1 MSTYGFIG
9 TGNMGGALATA
20 VSETMEPANIY
31 LANRTIEKSQA
42 LAEKLCANVCDNQT
56 AVQCDYVFLGVK
68 PNMIEGVIRELKHDI
83 ISRTNPGVFVS
94 MAAAV
99 SIEKLEGFLG
109 EDAAIVRIMPNTP
122 VSVGEGIILYCA
134 NKNVREEA
142 IEELMSALFWAGK
155 CIKIDEKLMDAAS
168 AVAGCGPAFADLF
181 MESLADGGVACGL
194 PRALATE
201 LAAQMV
207 LGSAKLLLESGKN
220 PGLLKDEVCSPGGT
234 TIQGVKALEDAA
246 FRSAGMNA
254 VIAAYEKT
262 LQLAGKK

>member
-1 MSTYGFIG
+1 MSTFGFIG

-20 VSETMEPANIY
+20 VSKSVDPSNIV
-31 LANRTIEKSQA
+31 LANRSKEKAEA
-42 LAEKLCANVCDNQT
+42 LSLKIGGKIGENADALG
-56 AVQCDYVFLGVK
+56 CDYVFIGVK
-68 PNMIEGVIRELKHDI
+68 PNMIAGVIDSLKGE
-83 ISRTNPGVFVS
+83 ISSKKTPSVYVS

-109 EDAAIVRIMPNTP
+109 KDCPIVRIMPNTP
-122 VSVGEGIILYCA
+122 VSVGEGVILYCA
-134 NKNVREEA
+134 NANVTDEA
-142 IEELMSALFWAGK
+142 LDELMSALSKAGS
-155 CIKIDEKLMDAAS
+155 CIRIEEKLMDAAS

-194 PRALATE
+194 PRALATK

-234 TIQGVKALEDAA
+234 TIQGVRVLEESA
-246 FRSAGMNA
+246 FRSAGMDA

-262 LQLAGKK
+262 LELAGK